1 MLSLHTNSAALSAQN
16 SISRTQS
23 QLSTSQTRLSTGF
36 RVNSAMDDAAGLQIA
51 TRLKYQ
57 TSGMTVAMRNTQ
69 NSISMMQTAEGAL
82 DETTNILVRMKDL
95 ATQSS
100 DGSST
105 DADRTAMQAEF
116 DALGKELTN
125 IVANTSFGGTSLLGT
140 KTGSKFGAG
149 NAVTFQIGTSSS
161 EIMSVDLTTELTA
174 MNGASGLGGASAHFG
189 ADGVDPAGATTVG
202 TEIATATAA
211 NTAIDKLATAIDTVS
226 TVRSALGAVSNR
238 LDHVY
243 NNLANV
249 STNTKAATGRIMDT
263 DFAAES
269 SNMTSAQMLLQAG
282 TAMLKQSNSTSS
294 LVMSL
299 LQ

>member
-1 MLSLHTNSAALSAQN
+1 
-16 SISRTQS
+16 
-23 QLSTSQTRLSTGF
+23 
-36 RVNSAMDDAAGLQIA
+36 
-51 TRLKYQ
+51 
-57 TSGMTVAMRNTQ
+57 MTVAMRNTQ

-82 DETTNILVRMKDL
+82 DETTNMLVRMKDL

-140 KTGSKFGAG
+140 KAGSKFGAG
-149 NAVTFQIGTSSS
+149 TAVTFQIGTSSS
-161 EIMSVDLTTELTA
+161 ETMSVDLTTELTA
-174 MNGASGLGGASAHFG
+174 MNTVGLVGASAHFG
-189 ADGVDPAGATTVG
+189 ADGVDQLAPPPWAPKSLPRRRQHRDRQAG
-202 TEIATATAA
+202 
-211 NTAIDKLATAIDTVS
+211 TAIDNVS
-226 TVRSALGAVSNR
+226 TVRSALGAAVEPSGPR
-238 LDHVY
+238 LQQPGQRIDQHQ
-243 NNLANV
+243 
-249 STNTKAATGRIMDT
+249 GRYRPHHGHRLR
-263 DFAAES
+263 AES

>member
-1 MLSLHTNSAALSAQN
+1 
-16 SISRTQS
+16 
-23 QLSTSQTRLSTGF
+23 
-36 RVNSAMDDAAGLQIA
+36 
-51 TRLKYQ
+51 
-57 TSGMTVAMRNTQ
+57 MTVAMRNTQ

-140 KTGSKFGAG
+140 KAGSKFGAG
-149 NAVTFQIGTSSS
+149 TAVTFQIGTSSS
-161 EIMSVDLTTELTA
+161 ETMSVDLTTELTA
-174 MNGASGLGGASAHFG
+174 MNTVGLVGASAHFG

-202 TEIATATAA
+202 TEIATAPPPTPR
-211 NTAIDKLATAIDTVS
+211 S
-226 TVRSALGAVSNR
+226 TSWHRHRQRVDRALGTGCRVEPSGPR
-238 LDHVY
+238 LQQPGQRIDQHQ
-243 NNLANV
+243 
-249 STNTKAATGRIMDT
+249 GRYRPHHGHRLR
-263 DFAAES
+263 AES